1 MQPSLVSLAQ
11 EVVVPLAINAA
22 KGLMRAISLGTRQ
35 HSSSV
40 AQDMLCKLSAPYFI
54 LCFYVLSYPFTT
66 YYCIL
71 PIFLIELII
80 LSSFDVSTFE

>member
-40 AQDMLCKLSAPYFI
+40 AQDMLCKLNTPYSLSFFLSI
-54 LCFYVLSYPFTT
+54 SYPFVSF
-66 YYCIL
+66 YCIL
-71 PIFLIELII
+71 LIL
-80 LSSFDVSTFE
+80 